1 MFEVLTVA
9 NSILIIGLYWMH
21 KDLIEKVFKK

>member
-9 NSILIIGLYWMH
+9 NSILIICLCWMH

>member
-1 MFEVLTVA
+1 MFEVLTIA
-9 NSILIIGLYWMH
+9 NSIFIIMLSWMH